1 MAAPNVYSKGIYDS
15 TNYDHLDVSDLGKSC
30 GPYARPSRRFH
41 LPGPPH
47 AVTLFKFPFWSRM
60 FRPGQ
65 ASRRQTPFT
74 FFPQPYCGVDPWV
87 KDYIT
92 PLAFISFCNDAI
104 RRDVVISEMGG
115 TKSKWKKIVSLIPH
129 NKQYKALPAVK
140 IARLSVQ
147 QNVKS
152 RGLGT
157 QLLNMTKQLFLTDNR
172 TGCRFLTVDSY
183 ITEQAIHFYEKNYF
197 KFFTQSEKERCLKK
211 LKSDILLPRLNLKLL
226 RCTMTW
232 EGR

>member
-1 MAAPNVYSKGIYDS
+1 MPTKKRRNSIDIDNWRLAPYIMAMRKYPFDCGVEDLNSFFDSDIEKYDRELIAK
-15 TNYDHLDVSDLGKSC
+15 TFVL
-30 GPYARPSRRFH
+30 
-41 LPGPPH
+41 
-47 AVTLFKFPFWSRM
+47 
-60 FRPGQ
+60 
-65 ASRRQTPFT
+65 TPF
-74 FFPQPYCGVDPWV
+74 GVRLSRSNP
-87 KDYIT
+87 

-104 RRDVVISEMGG
+104 RRDVVMSEMGG
-115 TKSKWKKIVSLIPH
+115 TKSQWKKIVSLIPH

-140 IARLSVQ
+140 IARLGVQ

-197 KFFTQSEKERCLKK
+197 QFFTQSEKERCFKK
-211 LKSDILLPRLNLKLL
+211 LKASPQTISGEPETVAMYYDL
-226 RCTMTW
+226 RRTMTSS
-232 EGR
+232 

>member
-1 MAAPNVYSKGIYDS
+1 MAMRKY
-15 TNYDHLDVSDLGKSC
+15 
-30 GPYARPSRRFH
+30 
-41 LPGPPH
+41 
-47 AVTLFKFPFWSRM
+47 PFD
-60 FRPGQ
+60 
-65 ASRRQTPFT
+65 
-74 FFPQPYCGVDPWV
+74 CGVEDLNSFFDSDIEKYDRELIAKTFILTPV
-87 KDYIT
+87 GVRLSRSNP

-104 RRDVVISEMGG
+104 RRDVVMSEMGG
-115 TKSKWKKIVSLIPH
+115 TKSQWKKIVSLIPH

-140 IARLSVQ
+140 IARLGVQ

-197 KFFTQSEKERCLKK
+197 QFFTQSEKEKCFNK
-211 LKSDILLPRLNLKLL
+211 LRSDFTSSETEPETVAMYYDL
-226 RCTMTW
+226 RRTLA
-232 EGR
+232 

>member
-1 MAAPNVYSKGIYDS
+1 MSTQKRRNSIDIDNWRLAPYISAIRKY
-15 TNYDHLDVSDLGKSC
+15 
-30 GPYARPSRRFH
+30 
-41 LPGPPH
+41 
-47 AVTLFKFPFWSRM
+47 PFD
-60 FRPGQ
+60 
-65 ASRRQTPFT
+65 
-74 FFPQPYCGVDPWV
+74 CGVEDLNSFFDSDIEKYDRELIAKTFILTPV
-87 KDYIT
+87 GVRLSRSNP

-104 RRDVVISEMGG
+104 RRDVVMSEMGG
-115 TKSKWKKIVSLIPH
+115 TKSQWKKIVSLIPH

-140 IARLSVQ
+140 IARLGVQ

-197 KFFTQSEKERCLKK
+197 QFFTQSERERCFKK
-211 LKSDILLPRLNLKLL
+211 LKADLSTTATEPETVAMYYDL
-226 RCTMTW
+226 
-232 EGR
+232 GRTITVS

>member
-1 MAAPNVYSKGIYDS
+1 MPTKKRRNSIDIDNWRLAPYIMAMRKY
-15 TNYDHLDVSDLGKSC
+15 
-30 GPYARPSRRFH
+30 
-41 LPGPPH
+41 
-47 AVTLFKFPFWSRM
+47 PFD
-60 FRPGQ
+60 
-65 ASRRQTPFT
+65 
-74 FFPQPYCGVDPWV
+74 CGVEDLNSFFDSDIEKYDRELIAKTFILTPV
-87 KDYIT
+87 GVRLSRSNP

-104 RRDVVISEMGG
+104 RRDVVMSEMGG
-115 TKSKWKKIVSLIPH
+115 TKSQWKKIVSLIPH

-140 IARLSVQ
+140 IARLGVQ

-197 KFFTQSEKERCLKK
+197 QFFTQSEKEKCFNK
-211 LKSDILLPRLNLKLL
+211 LRSDFTSSETEPETVAMYYDL
-226 RCTMTW
+226 RRTLA
-232 EGR
+232 